1 MRSMEEVTLNLGAVD
16 DESWIWLNGLFLGEV
31 SVKTNPENCCQVPR
45 ICRIPQ
51 AKFRTGKNVLT
62 VLCND
67 LRGTGGLIGTPYLN
81 VPKYLTLY
89 LDEALESDDPYRYY
103 GW

>member
-1 MRSMEEVTLNLGAVD
+1 MRGAEEVTLNLGAVD
-16 DESWIWLNGLFLGEV
+16 DESWVWLNGEFLGEI
-31 SVKTNPENCCQVPR
+31 SAKSNPEDYYRVAR
-45 ICRIPQ
+45 IYRIPQ
-51 AKFRTGKNVLT
+51 AKFRPGNNVLT

-81 VPKYLTLY
+81 VPKLLALY
-89 LDEALESDDPYRYY
+89 LDEVLESDDPYRYY